1 LDVIL
6 FAWVFLLGLAV
17 GSFLNVCIHRIPAKG
32 LSIVK
37 PRSHCFSCG
46 AMIAWYDN
54 LPLVSFLLLRGKCR
68 WCFAPIGIRYP
79 LIEFGTGCAFLI
91 PVVLLL
97 WDGGWVRDW
106 DAYVGAAGGL
116 VFFCG
121 LLVASVVD
129 LDRRIIPDEITI
141 PGMFVGPALAL
152 FAPNAPVALFG
163 PDALRAIP
171 VPWEIFNQANL
182 DALSNA
188 VLGVVVGGAS
198 VYLIGWIFRWLLKK
212 ETMGFGDVKLLA
224 ACGGFIG
231 WEGALMAFLLACF
244 IGAATGIPYYFLRRS
259 RYIPFGPSLAL
270 AAMAYFWFHP
280 QLRYFFFHV
289 YPELIG
295 RIMGVP
301 AP

>member
-1 LDVIL
+1 VDVIL
-6 FAWVFLLGLAV
+6 FVWVFLVGLAV

-46 AMIAWYDN
+46 ATIRSTDN
-54 LPLVSFLLLRGKCR
+54 IPLVSFLLLRGKCR
-68 WCFAPIGIRYP
+68 WCFAPISVRYP
-79 LIEFGTGCAFLI
+79 LIELITGAVFLFH
-91 PVVLLL
+91 VWLAL
-97 WDGGWVRDW
+97 WDGGWVPGW
-106 DAYVGAAGGL
+106 ETYAWAVGGL

-129 LDRRIIPDEITI
+129 LDRRIIPDEISI

-152 FAPNAPVALFG
+152 IAPNAP
-163 PDALRAIP
+163 RA
-171 VPWEIFNQANL
+171 VPLEIFHQANV
-182 DALSNA
+182 DGFADA
-188 VLGVVVGGAS
+188 VLGVIVGGAS
-198 VYLIGWIFRWLLKK
+198 VYLIGWIFRFLLKK

-259 RYIPFGPSLAL
+259 RYIPFGPSLA
-270 AAMAYFWFHP
+270 AASMAYFWFHP
-280 QLRYFFFHV
+280 QLRTFFFHV
-289 YPELIG
+289 YPEWIG
-295 RIMGVP
+295 RVMGMP
-301 AP
+301 AA